1 MAGEHLDPSPLTWL
15 GGERRLARRVGRP
28 VQRFLRIEAAS
39 GLLLIAAT
47 VVALVWANSPWSESY
62 VDLLHTHITINFGDV
77 LTLDESIEHW
87 INDALM
93 AIFFFV
99 VGLEIKRELVTG
111 ELRDPRAAALPAVAA
126 IGGMVVPALFF
137 VVFNSGGP
145 GADGWGI
152 PMATDIAFAVGVV
165 ALLGN
170 RVPSAMKVFLLT
182 LAIVDDIGAIAVI
195 AVFYTEDVSTP
206 WLLAS
211 LGISFVVVLMRI
223 ARIWYIPA
231 YVLVGGFLWLAV
243 FESGIHATIAG
254 VVLGL
259 ITPARPLRDYSDV
272 EGADPAEDPHVGA
285 AIAGQASASVVRRAT
300 FELRERV
307 SVAERLQEVL
317 HPFSSFLI
325 IPVFALANAGIEISG
340 DSISDAVRSDVTIGV
355 IVGLV
360 LGKLLGVSFF
370 TWIAVKSGLS
380 SLPRGA
386 TFVHVVGLAAI
397 AGIGFTVSLFIT
409 NLAFDDAVVIEGAKL
424 GILAASILAAIIG
437 MLVLS
442 RANEVIEIEMEDAG
456 SEL

>member
-1 MAGEHLDPSPLTWL
+1 MAGEKLEPSPLTWL

-28 VQRFLRIEAAS
+28 VRDFLAIEAAS
-39 GLLLIAAT
+39 GVLLIGAT
-47 VVALVWANSPWSESY
+47 IVALVWANSPWSESY
-62 VDLLHTHITINFGDV
+62 FDLLHTHITIQFGDA

-99 VGLEIKRELVTG
+99 VGLEIKRELVAG
-111 ELRDPRAAALPAVAA
+111 ELRDPRAAALPAIGA
-126 IGGMVVPALFF
+126 IGGMVVPALFY
-137 VVFNSGGP
+137 VLFNAGGA

-195 AVFYTEDVSTP
+195 AIFYTDDLSVE
-206 WLLAS
+206 WLLVAV
-211 LGISFVVVLMRI
+211 GITMFVVLMRM

-231 YVLVGGFLWLAV
+231 YVFVGGFLWLAV

-259 ITPARPLRDYSDV
+259 ITPAHPLRSYSDR
-272 EGADPAEDPHVGA
+272 DDDDAEQDPHVGA

-300 FELRERV
+300 FEIRERL
-307 SVAERLQEVL
+307 SVAERLEDVL

-325 IPVFALANAGIEISG
+325 IPIFALANAGIEISG
-340 DSISDAVRSDVTIGV
+340 DSIKDAASSDVTIGV

-360 LGKLLGVSFF
+360 LGKLIGVSIF
-370 TWIAVKSGLS
+370 TWAAVKSGIS

-386 TFVHVVGLAAI
+386 TMTHVVGLAAI

-409 NLAFDDAVVIEGAKL
+409 NLAFDDPTVIDEAKL
-424 GILAASILAAIIG
+424 GILAASILAAIVG
-437 MLVLS
+437 VLVLS

-456 SEL
+456 IDS

>member
-1 MAGEHLDPSPLTWL
+1 MREF
-15 GGERRLARRVGRP
+15 LA
-28 VQRFLRIEAAS
+28 IEAAS
-39 GLLLIAAT
+39 GMFLIAAT
-47 VVALVWANSPWSESY
+47 VLALVWANSPWSESY
-62 VDLLHTHITINFGDV
+62 HDFLDFHISIEFGSL
-77 LTLDESIEHW
+77 LTLDESLEHW
-87 INDALM
+87 VNDGLM
-93 AIFFFV
+93 VIFFFV
-99 VGLEIKRELVTG
+99 VGLEIKRELVSG
-111 ELRDPRAAALPAVAA
+111 ELRGPRAAALPAMAA
-126 IGGMVVPALFF
+126 VGGMIVPALIFF
-137 VVFNSGGP
+137 AMNQGGP